1 MNRLSFVVPLLVF
14 VVIVGIFFAGFSL
27 NDPHQLPS
35 PLVGKTFPQFQA
47 PSIFDD
53 EVVVTTEDL
62 VGSPTMVNV
71 WATWCPTCLSEH
83 ESLMQIASTGK
94 VRIVG
99 VNYKDDRAKALRWL
113 TEYGNPY
120 EMVIEDADGRL
131 GIELGVYGAP
141 ETFLLDANGAVIYK
155 RVGDV
160 NSRIWRDEIL
170 PRLDA
175 LQEG

>member
-1 MNRLSFVVPLLVF
+1 MNRLSFTVPLLVF
-14 VVIVGIFFAGFSL
+14 VVVIAVFFAGFSL

-35 PLVGKTFPQFQA
+35 PLVGKTFPQFVA
-47 PSIFDD
+47 PSLLDAQQD
-53 EVVVTTEDL
+53 LSSEDL
-62 VGSPTMVNV
+62 IGEATLVNV

-83 ESLMQIASTGK
+83 ESLMQIAAGGR

-99 VNYKDDRAKALRWL
+99 VNYKDERSKALRWL
-113 TEYGNPY
+113 AEYGNPY
-120 EMVIEDADGRL
+120 EFVIEDADGRL

-141 ETFLLDANGAVIYK
+141 ETFLLNNRGEIVYK

-160 NSRIWRDEIL
+160 NPRIWRDEIE

-175 LQEG
+175 MQEG